1 MSSKHIFFSYSRDNS
16 EFVLDL
22 AKKLRAAG
30 RNVWLDQLDIE
41 TGERWDRSI
50 EKALEKA
57 DVLLVVLSKTS
68 VDSNNVMDEVSFAL
82 EEGKRV
88 LPVLYEDCDIPFR
101 LRRLQFADFT
111 TDVDSGMETLFR
123 ALDMDDDSTDEVKT
137 SPTSTARATNE
148 KSVREKDTTVSKPSE
163 SNEQDISKR
172 SGSRRTLIIIIAV
185 ISIALGAWGI
195 SSIFTVS
202 EDTAFASEDQEDWDA
217 IIMNPD
223 LVSLNEHIDLFAPCP
238 HETLAMTMIDSLSKQ
253 SGGSGISDSNNSM
266 DSRND
271 EGNNSEEEDISDPVD
286 PEPVIVTGYNVTL
299 VKYTNGEVDPA
310 GQFKLVDTKVWEEES
325 FTNNSN
331 YKFTEEARDEWS
343 VYLYDESREL
353 KIQLDLYTNK
363 VNVDYDS
370 PDWGTL
376 YNITSSSAKS
386 N

>member
-22 AKKLRAAG
+22 AKKLRAEG

-50 EKALEKA
+50 EEALEKA

-88 LPVLYEDCDIPFR
+88 LPVLFEDCDIPFR

-123 ALDMDDDSTDEVKT
+123 ALDMDDETTDEVET
-137 SPTSTARATNE
+137 SPTSTARATTE
-148 KSVREKDTTVSKPSE
+148 KSVREKDNKVSEPTE
-163 SNEQDISKR
+163 IDEQDVSKR
-172 SGSRRTLIIIIAV
+172 SGSRRPLIIIVAV

-195 SSIFTVS
+195 SSIFIVS
-202 EDTAFASEDQEDWDA
+202 EDSAFASEDQEDWDS

-238 HETLAMTMIDSLSKQ
+238 HETLAMTKIDSLSKQ
-253 SGGSGISDSNNSM
+253 SGVSGISGSNNSM
-266 DSRND
+266 GSGND
-271 EGNNSEEEDISDPVD
+271 EGNNSEGEDTSNPDV
-286 PEPVIVTGYNVTL
+286 VTGYNVTL

-325 FTNNSN
+325 FINNS
-331 YKFTEEARDEWS
+331 KFLFSEELRDDWS
-343 VYLYDESREL
+343 VYLYDASREL
-353 KIQLDLYTNK
+353 KIQLDLYTKK
-363 VNVDYDS
+363 VNIDYDS

-376 YNITSSSAKS
+376 YSITSSSAKS

>member
-50 EKALEKA
+50 EEALEKA

-68 VDSNNVMDEVSFAL
+68 VESNNVMDEVSFAL

-111 TDVDSGMETLFR
+111 TDVDSGMETLFK
-123 ALDMDDDSTDEVKT
+123 ALDMDDDSTDEVET
-137 SPTSTARATNE
+137 SPTSTAKATSE
-148 KSVREKDTTVSKPSE
+148 KSVREKDTTVSKPLE
-163 SNEQDISKR
+163 SNEQDLSKR
-172 SGSRRTLIIIIAV
+172 SGSRRPLIIIIAV
-185 ISIALGAWGI
+185 ISIAMGAWGI
-195 SSIFTVS
+195 SSIFTVR
-202 EDTAFASEDQEDWDA
+202 EDTTFASEDQEDWDA

-238 HETLAMTMIDSLSKQ
+238 HETLAMTKIDSLSKL
-253 SGGSGISDSNNSM
+253 SDDSGISESNNSM
-266 DSRND
+266 NSGND
-271 EGNNSEEEDISDPVD
+271 EGNNSEGEDTSDPVD

-325 FTNNSN
+325 FINNIK
-331 YKFTEEARDEWS
+331 YTFTEELRDEWS
-343 VYLYDESREL
+343 VYLYDASREM
-353 KIQLDLYTNK
+353 KIQLDLYTKK
-363 VNVDYDS
+363 VNFDYDS

-376 YNITSSSAKS
+376 YGISSISAES